1 MKTLQDYSRFN
12 DSLILRDYLAL
23 DRTILANERTL
34 FSYIRLS
41 LGLAAAGVGMIELL
55 DIRAAVVSGCVLVA
69 ISPFVCVIG
78 ILRFI
83 AMQKKLR
90 TIATIQP
97 PARDSENRRNVEGV

>member
-55 DIRAAVVSGCVLVA
+55 NVKAAAVSGRVLVA
-69 ISPFVCVIG
+69 LSPFVCVIG

-83 AMQKKLR
+83 VMQKKLK
-90 TIATIQP
+90 TIQSVP
-97 PARDSENRRNVEGV
+97 DRESSGNEKTN

>member
-1 MKTLQDYSRFN
+1 MKILQDYSRFN

-23 DRTILANERTL
+23 DRTVLANERTL

-41 LGLAAAGVGMIELL
+41 LGIAAAGVGMIELL
-55 DIRAAVVSGCVLVA
+55 DVKPAVVSGCILVA

-78 ILRFI
+78 VLRFI

-90 TIATIQP
+90 TIQSVSGQEAGT
-97 PARDSENRRNVEGV
+97 AREQV